1 MLMRKRQRTYVKTI
15 TWASPNRIVVN
26 RNNTGVVT
34 SSSAQTQSPVVLN
47 LTREYCEDIDRKS
60 HPYRESNRDNGGPFF
75 LKRVSAVVTEL
86 PFAYSGE
93 LRTSATNRA
102 SCEISGL
109 TLSDQRRLW
118 FTSASNQA
126 WSTVGST
133 NTAAA
138 LAAYGSSAF
147 NAIDPTVGVLPSASQ
162 FLGELIKDG
171 IPTLP
176 GRLFG
181 RLKSFRGAGSEY
193 LNYQFGWKILLS
205 DIEKM
210 LQKYLELDLI
220 IAQLKRD
227 NLRQVRRSKTLSN
240 VRYSTRSSV
249 PVGHYEW
256 PGWTSTAPFGAGPA
270 SDPSYPALNNY
281 GTMEESSFDR
291 IWVVGKGRYVLD
303 HDIRYPKG
311 PADIA
316 SLLKLFTQEPTPV
329 TVYNLIP
336 WTWLIDWFS
345 NLGDLVQQA
354 SGSGIG
360 TFTADYCYLMR
371 HQSKRTKYS
380 YLNTP
385 RFAPQYALNNVGNY
399 VARGVKTLPVYQ
411 PLDYILIEE
420 SKRRIA
426 ASPFGFGL
434 TVGALSP
441 QQLAILTA
449 LGLSRQNFI

>member
-1 MLMRKRQRTYVKTI
+1 MLMRKRQRTYVRAKS
-15 TWASPNRIVVN
+15 WASPNHITVN
-26 RNNTGVVT
+26 RNNAGDVV
-34 SSSAQTQSPVVLN
+34 SSFSQTQSPVILEFN
-47 LTREYCEDIDRKS
+47 REYCEDVDRKA

-75 LKRVSAVVTEL
+75 LKRVSAIVTEL

-93 LRTSATNRA
+93 LRNSATNRV

-109 TLSDQRRLW
+109 TLSNQRRLW
-118 FTSASNQA
+118 FTSTADQA
-126 WSTVGST
+126 WSSVGST

-138 LAAYGSSAF
+138 LAAYGASAF

-162 FLGELIKDG
+162 FLAELIKDG
-171 IPTLP
+171 IPALP
-176 GRLFG
+176 GRLLA
-181 RLKSFRGAGSEY
+181 RLKTFRGAGSEY
-193 LNYQFGWKILLS
+193 LNYQFGWKILLT

-240 VRYSTRSSV
+240 ISYSTRSSV
-249 PVGHYEW
+249 SIGSYEW
-256 PGWTSTAPFGAGPA
+256 PGWTSTSPFGAGP
-270 SDPSYPALNNY
+270 SSNPSYPALNNY

-291 IWVVGKGRYVLD
+291 IWVTGRGRYVLD

-311 PADIA
+311 PTDIA
-316 SLLKLFTQEPTPV
+316 SILKLFTQEPTPV
-329 TVYNLIP
+329 TVYNVIP

-385 RFAPQYALNNVGNY
+385 RFAPSYALNNVGNY
-399 VARGVKTLPVYQ
+399 VVQGGRSMPVYR
-411 PLDYILIEE
+411 PLDYILVEE

-434 TVGALSP
+434 TVGALTP